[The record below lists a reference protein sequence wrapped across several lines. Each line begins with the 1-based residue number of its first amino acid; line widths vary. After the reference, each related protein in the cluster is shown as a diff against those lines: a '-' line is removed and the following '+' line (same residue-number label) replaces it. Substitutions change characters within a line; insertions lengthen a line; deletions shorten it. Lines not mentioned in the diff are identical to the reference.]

1 MMGNK
6 GRESFLGLC
15 VKYDLRF
22 IPLSIQIRFP
32 HLSSGFKTF
41 EVYFQDL
48 AVLPFLTTKTAA
60 NTHTHTL
67 PGYLIFVE
75 PAVSSRQAH
84 ICTISPTDSLQK
96 PEVEKP
102 L

>member
-41 EVYFQDL
+41 EVYFNNNDSS
-48 AVLPFLTTKTAA
+48 K
-60 NTHTHTL
+60 HTHTL